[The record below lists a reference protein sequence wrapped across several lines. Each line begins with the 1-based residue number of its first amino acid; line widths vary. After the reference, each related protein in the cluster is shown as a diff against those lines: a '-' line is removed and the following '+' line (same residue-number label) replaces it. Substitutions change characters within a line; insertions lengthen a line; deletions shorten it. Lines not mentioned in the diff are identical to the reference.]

1 MGTVC
6 ELEHLRREEHDKY
19 VAVAEPPTSLSGLY
33 LGLLTLMGGV
43 GAGGTGE
50 VGQTPT

>member
-6 ELEHLRREEHDKY
+6 ELDHLRREEHNEY
-19 VAVAEPPTSLSGLY
+19 VAVAEPPTSLGCLY

-43 GAGGTGE
+43 GAGGIGE

>member
-6 ELEHLRREEHDKY
+6 ELEHLRREEHEY
-19 VAVAEPPTSLSGLY
+19 VAVAEPPTSLGSLY

-43 GAGGTGE
+43 GAGGIGE
-50 VGQTPT
+50 VGQTPA